1 MLILIPYISCV
12 YGQGLTSLGHN
23 QYTRI
28 LFVQASVYPS
38 YGTKFR
44 EDCKTTKP
52 SLDIGIFLSK
62 EPQGMEVL
70 PLIEHI
76 LWVYVQGISSMK
88 HNQYTGIPFTHVT
101 E

>member
-1 MLILIPYISCV
+1 MLILIPHILCV
-12 YGQGLTSLGHN
+12 HGQGLTSLGHN

-28 LFVQASVYPS
+28 LFIPPSVYPS
-38 YGTKFR
+38 YGNKLD

-52 SLDIGIFLSK
+52 SPGMGMFLSE

-76 LWVYVQGISSMK
+76 LWVYVQGI
-88 HNQYTGIPFTHVT
+88 
-101 E
+101 

>member
-1 MLILIPYISCV
+1 MLILIPHILCV
-12 YGQGLTSLGHN
+12 HDQGLTSLGHN

-28 LFVQASVYPS
+28 LFIQASVYPS
-38 YGTKFR
+38 YGTKFG

-52 SLDIGIFLSK
+52 SPGMGMLLSE
-62 EPQGMEVL
+62 EPQCVEVL
-70 PLIEHI
+70 QLIEHI

-88 HNQYTGIPFTHVT
+88 HNQHTGIPFTHVT

>member
-1 MLILIPYISCV
+1 MLILIPYILCV
-12 YGQGLTSLGHN
+12 HGQGLTSLGHN

-28 LFVQASVYPS
+28 LFIPPSVYPS
-38 YGTKFR
+38 YGNKLD

-52 SLDIGIFLSK
+52 SPGMGMFLSE
-62 EPQGMEVL
+62 EPQGMEEL